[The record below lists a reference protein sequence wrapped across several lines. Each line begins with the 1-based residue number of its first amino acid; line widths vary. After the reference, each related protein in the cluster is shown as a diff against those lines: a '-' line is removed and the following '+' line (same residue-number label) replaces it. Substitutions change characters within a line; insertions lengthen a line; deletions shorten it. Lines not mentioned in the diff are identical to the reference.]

1 VVLHVWSQQ
10 ADASTAAA
18 QLVVPPI
25 TEIQRVNALWRWN
38 YTAVWNETQ
47 PYYKDPVQRALLA
60 YLPAHPLTAEKVYDC
75 WLPAASIA
83 VTWVNPDWVSR
94 LFFYTDGSPMYGG
107 WYPAAEWAQV
117 QLWDPAYS
125 NGTRHNF
132 TVNVFNKSL
141 TEDVPG
147 GNWWHSALTQG
158 FSQMGQLPIDP
169 AASEQSYRIYGIH
182 HNNGSFWHNNGIPAV
197 AMAMLTGFS
206 ISIKT
211 KGDYAGGVAEWFD
224 AVKHA
229 RESPVVVTTVAK
241 ANITE
246 TDPVIHGNH
255 AYAVL
260 IAEQGDKVPPYPNG
274 TQPGEGKRW
283 ARRMLMRNP
292 WGSQDWYNAEDV
304 WENLNYLNHLA
315 DFEKL
320 EWAE

>member
-1 VVLHVWSQQ
+1 M
-10 ADASTAAA
+10 T
-18 QLVVPPI
+18 
-25 TEIQRVNALWRWN
+25 
-38 YTAVWNETQ
+38 
-47 PYYKDPVQRALLA
+47 
-60 YLPAHPLTAEKVYDC
+60 EKVYDC

-94 LFFYTDGSPMYGG
+94 LFYYSDGSPMHNA

-132 TVNVFNKSL
+132 TVNVYNKSL

-197 AMAMLTGFS
+197 AMAMMTGFP

-211 KGDYAGGVAEWFD
+211 EGDYPGGVGEWFE

-229 RESPVVVTTVAK
+229 QQSPVVVTTVAK
-241 ANITE
+241 ANITK

-260 IAEQGDKVPPYPNG
+260 IAEQGEIVPPAENG
-274 TQPGEGKRW
+274 TQPGEGKQW
-283 ARRMLMRNP
+283 ERRMLMRNP

-304 WENLNYLNHLA
+304 WVNMNYLNHLTE
-315 DFEKL
+315 FQGL